1 MQQKFKIFLIPTKS
15 CARKL
20 NTRMKWTNT
29 QEIITYQTDGR
40 RKYKACIDL
49 QALKEQ
55 YQELT
60 MTPQRGMHA
69 QVRLQVSSIN
79 S

>member
-1 MQQKFKIFLIPTKS
+1 MQQKFKNFLIPKKS
-15 CARKL
+15 YARKL

-49 QALKEQ
+49 QALKKL

-60 MTPQRGMHA
+60 ITPQRGMHA
-69 QVRLQVSSIN
+69 QRRLQMSSIN